1 MVSEFQDTAL
11 GMQAQVDEFFEQYA
25 ESTKRVI
32 DRECSDVK
40 KHEQDLVENA
50 EAVAWHEES
59 VVTEL
64 RRELQQ
70 AMLQDSRRS
79 GLAEQQRQLESAPME
94 PLPECL
100 GTLRMKAASDPFRVS
115 SLAFES
121 SMPAAP
127 QQTHGVCGP
136 ETPVADVGVEAARW
150 AIPAPRDVNIADEDS
165 SEESIGDE
173 TDRRR
178 AVVKPIDL
186 GRPPTSPGFQSWLAE
201 LYVNCCAASNPSRR
215 RTMRFL
221 KVVEKAPT
229 HKTSKICS
237 RKWERFD
244 AELAAACFRFA
255 SGEVLRRL
263 KMCRDALQRR
273 GLDVSGRAALWFVL
287 QKYVV
292 EAGALQ
298 QVGLSRLIGLTFSG
312 DLGLFLD
319 SRDKILTELVDPASK
334 DLVSTIVVPQ
344 LREAS
349 KTKTYHSL
357 AVDIDIFDR
366 AATRAA
372 ERSIEFLYRC
382 ARQCLAR
389 IDRETMRT
397 SLTKFSAVAPV
408 RPGVNAATKMPCYAW
423 IRGQCKRGD
432 KCRFEHD
439 QRVLRSPVVLT
450 KKAKA
455 AKARER
461 AEKRHSLVE
470 VTCRSASDT

>member
-1 MVSEFQDTAL
+1 MPW
-11 GMQAQVDEFFEQYA
+11 
-25 ESTKRVI
+25 
-32 DRECSDVK
+32 
-40 KHEQDLVENA
+40 
-50 EAVAWHEES
+50 EAV
-59 VVTEL
+59 
-64 RRELQQ
+64 
-70 AMLQDSRRS
+70 
-79 GLAEQQRQLESAPME
+79 
-94 PLPECL
+94 
-100 GTLRMKAASDPFRVS
+100 SDPFRES
-115 SLAFES
+115 SLVFES
-121 SMPAAP
+121 SRPAAP
-127 QQTHGVCGP
+127 EQTHRVCGR

-165 SEESIGDE
+165 SEESVGEE

-186 GRPPTSPGFQSWLAE
+186 GRPPTGPGFQSWLAE
-201 LYVNCCAASNPSRR
+201 LYVNCCAASNRSRR

-221 KVVEKAPT
+221 NAVEKAPT
-229 HKTSKICS
+229 HKTLEVCS

-263 KMCRDALQRR
+263 KMYRDALQRR

-298 QVGLSRLIGLTFSG
+298 QVGLSRLIGLTFSR

-319 SRDKILTELVDPASK
+319 SLDKILTELVEPASE

-366 AATRAA
+366 AATGAA

-397 SLTKFSAVAPV
+397 SLTKVSAVAPV
-408 RPGVNAATKMPCYAW
+408 RPGGNAATKMPCYAW
-423 IRGQCKRGD
+423 IRGECKLGD
-432 KCRFEHD
+432 KCRFEHI
-439 QRVLRSPVVLT
+439 QRVLGSPVVLT

-461 AEKRHSLVE
+461 AEKRLQIPEGQVREGQGLRLHAQQV
-470 VTCRSASDT
+470 